1 MPSPDLPV
9 AQCGHGMRHQPGAL
23 RGWLIPSPLGPP
35 SGHQAVIPTRSDKRM
50 GDEITR
56 YRLSILV
63 FDEAARLWRTLADL
77 LESGVTAAQVCL
89 IGLTER
95 LQALEL
101 PRDMGPGTTGQLAA
115 ILYATQV
122 RLPRQKHAD
131 LAARCGS
138 QTESFLG
145 RSASMSGPFRWL
157 RKELDETLG
166 PQSDT
171 GAIILLVCAD
181 SAEQQSATA
190 RLLLRHGQHAL
201 KTHEFSWPQTGQQ
214 ND

>member
-1 MPSPDLPV
+1 
-9 AQCGHGMRHQPGAL
+9 MR
-23 RGWLIPSPLGPP
+23 
-35 SGHQAVIPTRSDKRM
+35 
-50 GDEITR
+50 DEVMR

-77 LESGVTAAQVCL
+77 LESGLTAAQVCL
-89 IGLTER
+89 IGLSER

-101 PRDMGPGTTGQLAA
+101 PLDISSGTAA
-115 ILYATQV
+115 EFETILHATEV
-122 RLPRQKHAD
+122 RLPRHRHAD

-145 RSASMSGPFRWL
+145 RSASMTGPFWWL

-166 PQSDT
+166 PQADT
-171 GAIILLVCAD
+171 GAIILLVCAN

-201 KTHEFSWPQTGQQ
+201 KTHEFSWPQSG
-214 ND
+214 